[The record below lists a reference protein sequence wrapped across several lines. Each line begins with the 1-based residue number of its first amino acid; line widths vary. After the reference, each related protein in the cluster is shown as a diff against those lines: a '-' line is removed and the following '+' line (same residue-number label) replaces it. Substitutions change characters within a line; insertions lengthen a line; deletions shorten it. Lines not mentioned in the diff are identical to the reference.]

1 MQGTPIGD
9 SSDDIVKKLT
19 EAAKIDLSTFN
30 KSISDL
36 SSGAQ
41 VINNTFLQSRQRIS
55 ELMLSIAD
63 TTPGINRLGGSI
75 AEVSKTINEIALASR
90 RNVIASSEDVEKLYA
105 ASKLLD
111 KNADT
116 IVNSFAD
123 VGVGISEIGNQVEN
137 SINYVRSIG
146 GNAKEVM
153 GTVLDNTEKLN
164 RYQFEGGVVG
174 LTKMAAQASMLRF
187 DMANTFA
194 LAEKVLTPEGAIE
207 TAAAFQRLGVSAGN
221 LADPFQLMNQ
231 SINDPSGLQDSLI
244 NVGKQFTYFDEKTK
258 SFKINPQGVLTLRE
272 MEKEGGL
279 AAGSLSKAGLAAAE
293 LDKRITSISPSIKF
307 KEEDDRK
314 LLANIAS
321 MKDGKY
327 QVELEDGSKKE
338 LSELTQKQVDDL
350 IEKQKTGPKTLEEI
364 QRKQL
369 NLTELVTSDVTAIK
383 NKIVGGVTSARQVRG
398 AVTGLY
404 NVGENI
410 TTNIEK
416 NVPKTES
423 TRQETESLLST
434 LGDFTKKLEKGE
446 ITGKTFEELSNKLI
460 SQFDNIERKGKE
472 SIKSAISDISKN
484 AGDNTEIERIF
495 KKYIVEPTAK
505 AAGIPSNPSKLVRDN
520 SASIQNY
527 LLPNSQKAQTT
538 NTPAK
543 TQNNTSSNSSQQIDF
558 GGTVTF
564 KVDAPPGISAQ
575 YLTDYLN
582 SEKFKETIYSYVQQ
596 KNKQFEKSK

>member
-1 MQGTPIGD
+1 MQATPIGD

-41 VINNTFLQSRQRIS
+41 AINNTFLQSRQRIS

-75 AEVSKTINEIALASR
+75 ADVSDTINKIALASR

-105 ASKLLD
+105 ASKLLG
-111 KNADT
+111 KEADT
-116 IVNSFAD
+116 IVNSFAN

-153 GTVLDNTEKLN
+153 GTVVENTEKLN
-164 RYQFEGGVVG
+164 RFQFEGGVVG

-272 MEKEGGL
+272 MEKEANL
-279 AAGSLSKAGLAAAE
+279 LPGSLSKAGLAAAE

-383 NKIVGGVTSARQVRG
+383 NKIVGGVTSAKQVRS

-410 TTNIEK
+410 SGNIEK

-446 ITGKTFEELSNKLI
+446 ITGKTFEELSNKLV

-484 AGDNTEIERIF
+484 AGNNTEIERIF
-495 KKYIVEPTAK
+495 KKYVVEPTAK
-505 AAGIPSNPSKLVRDN
+505 AAGIPSNPSKLVKDN

-527 LLPNSQKAQTT
+527 LLPNSQKVQTT
-538 NTPAK
+538 NTPAS
-543 TQNNTSSNSSQQIDF
+543 TQNNTTSNSSQQIDF

-564 KVDAPPGISAQ
+564 KVDAPPGVSVQ

-582 SEKFKETIYSYVQQ
+582 SEKFKEMIYTYMQQ

>member
-1 MQGTPIGD
+1 MQATPIGD

-55 ELMLSIAD
+55 ELMLAIAD

-75 AEVSKTINEIALASR
+75 AEVSDTINKIALASR

-153 GTVLDNTEKLN
+153 GTVLENTEKLN
-164 RYQFEGGVVG
+164 RYQFEGGVAG

-187 DMANTFA
+187 DMGQTFT
-194 LAEKVLTPEGAIE
+194 LAERVLDPDKAIDV
-207 TAAAFQRLGVSAGN
+207 ASAFQRLGVSAGN

-231 SINDPSGLQDSLI
+231 SINDPSGLQDSLV
-244 NVGKQFTYFDEKTK
+244 NVSKQFTYFDEKTK
-258 SFKINPQGVLTLRE
+258 SFKINPQGVLTLKAMEDQTNVSAKE
-272 MEKEGGL
+272 MMKMGV
-279 AAGSLSKAGLAAAE
+279 AAAE
-293 LDKRITSISPSIKF
+293 LDKRVSSISPSIKF

-350 IEKQKTGPKTLEEI
+350 IEKQKSGPKTLEDI

-404 NVGENI
+404 NVGENLSGS
-410 TTNIEK
+410 IEK

-434 LGDFTKKLEKGE
+434 LGDFAKKLEKGE
-446 ITGKTFEELSNKLI
+446 ITGKTFEELSNKLV

-484 AGDNTEIERIF
+484 AGNNTEIERIF

-520 SASIQNY
+520 TASIQNY
-527 LLPNSQKAQTT
+527 LLPNSQKVQTT
-538 NTPAK
+538 NTPAS
-543 TQNNTSSNSSQQIDF
+543 TQNNTTSNSSQQIDF

-564 KVDAPPGISAQ
+564 KVDAPPGVSVQ

-582 SEKFKETIYSYVQQ
+582 SEKFKEMIYTYMQQ

>member
-1 MQGTPIGD
+1 MQATPIGD

-19 EAAKIDLSTFN
+19 DAAKIDLSTFN

-41 VINNTFLQSRQRIS
+41 EINNTFLQSRQRIS

-75 AEVSKTINEIALASR
+75 ADVSKTISNIALSSR
-90 RNVIASSEDVEKLYA
+90 RNVVATSGDVEKLYA
-105 ASKLLD
+105 ASKLI
-111 KNADT
+111 DT
-116 IVNSFAD
+116 SVGDIVNKFAD
-123 VGVGISEIGNQVEN
+123 VGVGVSEIGNQIKD
-137 SINYVRSIG
+137 SINYVQSIG
-146 GNAKEVM
+146 GNAKQVM
-153 GTVLDNTEKLN
+153 GTVVENTEKLN
-164 RYQFEGGVVG
+164 RFQFEGGVAG

-187 DMANTFA
+187 DMSNTFA

-207 TAAAFQRLGVSAGN
+207 TASAFQRLGVSVGG

-350 IEKQKTGPKTLEEI
+350 IEKQKSGPKTLEDI

-383 NKIVGGVTSARQVRG
+383 NKIVGGVTSAKQVRS

-410 TTNIEK
+410 SGNIEK

-446 ITGKTFEELSNKLI
+446 ITGKTFEELSNKLV

-484 AGDNTEIERIF
+484 AGNNTEIERIF
-495 KKYIVEPTAK
+495 KKYVVEPTAK
-505 AAGIPSNPSKLVRDN
+505 AAGIPSNPSKLVKDN

-527 LLPNSQKAQTT
+527 LLPNSQKVQTT
-538 NTPAK
+538 NTPAS
-543 TQNNTSSNSSQQIDF
+543 TQNNTTSNSSQQIDF

-564 KVDAPPGISAQ
+564 KVDAPPGVSVQ

-582 SEKFKETIYSYVQQ
+582 SEKFKEMIYTYMQQ

>member
-1 MQGTPIGD
+1 MQATPIGD
-9 SSDDIVKKLT
+9 SSDDIIKKLT
-19 EAAKIDLSTFN
+19 DAAKIDLSTFN

-75 AEVSKTINEIALASR
+75 ADVSKTISDIALSSR
-90 RNVIASSEDVEKLYA
+90 RNVVATSGDVEKLYA
-105 ASKLLD
+105 ASKLI
-111 KNADT
+111 DT
-116 IVNSFAD
+116 SVGDIVNKFTD
-123 VGVGISEIGNQVEN
+123 VGVGISEIGNQIKD
-137 SINYVRSIG
+137 SINYVQSIG
-146 GNAKEVM
+146 GNAKQVM
-153 GTVLDNTEKLN
+153 GTVVENTEKLN
-164 RYQFEGGVVG
+164 RFQFEGGVVG

-207 TAAAFQRLGVSAGN
+207 TASAFQRLGVSVGG

-293 LDKRITSISPSIKF
+293 LDKRVSSISPSIKF

-350 IEKQKTGPKTLEEI
+350 IEKQKSGPKTLEDI

-383 NKIVGGVTSARQVRG
+383 NKIVGGVTSAKQVRS

-404 NVGENI
+404 NVGENVSGS
-410 TTNIEK
+410 IEK

-446 ITGKTFEELSNKLI
+446 ITGKTFEELSNKLV

-484 AGDNTEIERIF
+484 AGNNTEIERIF
-495 KKYIVEPTAK
+495 KKYVVEPTAK
-505 AAGIPSNPSKLVRDN
+505 AAGIPSNPSKLVKDN

-527 LLPNSQKAQTT
+527 LLPNSQKVQTSS
-538 NTPAK
+538 TPAS
-543 TQNNTSSNSSQQIDF
+543 TQNNTTSNSSQQIDF

-564 KVDAPPGISAQ
+564 KVDAPPGVSVQ

-582 SEKFKETIYSYVQQ
+582 SEKFKEMIYTYMQQ
-596 KNKQFEKSK
+596 KNKQFEKTK

>member
-1 MQGTPIGD
+1 MQATPIGD

-75 AEVSKTINEIALASR
+75 EDVSKTIGDIALASR
-90 RNVIASSEDVEKLYA
+90 RNVVATSGDVEKLYA
-105 ASKLLD
+105 ASKLI
-111 KNADT
+111 DT
-116 IVNSFAD
+116 SVGDIVNKFTD
-123 VGVGISEIGNQVEN
+123 VGVGVSEIGNQIKD
-137 SINYVRSIG
+137 SINYVQSIG
-146 GNAKEVM
+146 GNAKQVM
-153 GTVLDNTEKLN
+153 GTVVENTEKLN
-164 RYQFEGGVVG
+164 RFQFEGGVAG

-207 TAAAFQRLGVSAGN
+207 TASAFQRLGVSVGG

-293 LDKRITSISPSIKF
+293 LDKRVSSISPSIKF

-350 IEKQKTGPKTLEEI
+350 IEKQKSGPKTLEDI

-383 NKIVGGVTSARQVRG
+383 NKIVGGVTSARQVRS

-404 NVGENI
+404 NVGENVSGS
-410 TTNIEK
+410 IEK
-416 NVPKTES
+416 NVAKPET
-423 TRQETESLLST
+423 TRKETENILST

-446 ITGKTFEELSNKLI
+446 ITGKTFEELSNKLV

-472 SIKSAISDISKN
+472 SIKNAISDISKN

-495 KKYIVEPTAK
+495 KKYVVEPTAK
-505 AAGIPSNPSKLVRDN
+505 AAGIPSNPSKLVKDN

-527 LLPNSQKAQTT
+527 LLPNSQKVQTSS
-538 NTPAK
+538 TPAS
-543 TQNNTSSNSSQQIDF
+543 TQNNTTSNSSQQIDF

-564 KVDAPPGISAQ
+564 KVDAPPGVSVQ

-582 SEKFKETIYSYVQQ
+582 SEKFKEMIYTYMQQ